1 MRSPTLWLAGAT
13 AVTIAAATT
22 AAAAGPL
29 GPSRLAASPGT
40 SSSTV
45 AGLASTELAP
55 SAPDFGRRRGNPGAA
70 PAPVAK
76 VSLTEADTGKTI
88 VVKPGTEIDVTLKP
102 DSGKRWAPPRSDH
115 PQTVS
120 GGRGGGWQGRGWGGP
135 GGRQAAPDFP
145 GPGGPGG
152 GKRDGSTHG
161 TFFAR
166 QAGDANLNSAEGGG
180 FRLLMPP
187 SGPAKKWS
195 VKVTVSGPAPA
206 APKKAAPAAVV
217 PAAPAAPVSAA
228 PAAPSAPRVSAPRL
242 VTPVTPAV
250 RRLLISLPRL

>member
-1 MRSPTLWLAGAT
+1 
-13 AVTIAAATT
+13 
-22 AAAAGPL
+22 
-29 GPSRLAASPGT
+29 
-40 SSSTV
+40 V
-45 AGLASTELAP
+45 AGLASTDLTP
-55 SAPDFGRRRGNPGAA
+55 SGPDFGRKRGNPGPGPAK
-70 PAPVAK
+70 APVAK
-76 VSLTEADTGKTI
+76 VALTEADTGKTI

-102 DSGKRWAPPRSDH
+102 DSGKRWSPPRSDK

-120 GGRGGGWQGRGWGGP
+120 GGRGGMQGRGWGGP

-152 GKRDGSTHG
+152 KGDGSTHG

-166 QAGDANLNSAEGGG
+166 QAGDANLSSAEGGG

-206 APKKAAPAAVV
+206 ASGKAAPAAVV
-217 PAAPAAPVSAA
+217 PAAPAAVMPAA
-228 PAAPSAPRVSAPRL
+228 PAAPTAPRVSAPRL

-250 RRLLISLPRL
+250 RNLLVALPRL

>member
-29 GPSRLAASPGT
+29 GPSRLAASPA
-40 SSSTV
+40 SSSPPV
-45 AGLASTELAP
+45 AQLATTSLTP
-55 SAPDFGRRRGNPGAA
+55 SSPDFGRRRGNPGAA
-70 PAPVAK
+70 TAPVAK
-76 VSLTEADTGKTI
+76 VSLTEADSGKAI

-102 DSGKRWAPPRSDH
+102 DSGKRWSPPRSDH
-115 PQTVS
+115 PQSVN
-120 GGRGGGWQGRGWGGP
+120 GGRGGGRGFGGP
-135 GGRQAAPDFP
+135 GGRQALPGFP

-152 GKRDGSTHG
+152 RGDGSTHG

-166 QAGDANLNSAEGGG
+166 QAGDANLTSAEGGG
-180 FRLLMPP
+180 FRLLQPP

-217 PAAPAAPVSAA
+217 PAAPATAVSAA
-228 PAAPSAPRVSAPRL
+228 PAAPAVPRVDVPRL

-250 RRLLISLPRL
+250 RRLLVSLPRL